1 MQLPTPEGEHSEERE
16 RTEPGGL
23 LLVQTS
29 LQCVPPRTAFK
40 VVAHSVFP
48 SGYEKTKQGRWNIWL
63 HHMCFS
69 KRFELHARVVQ
80 RPEG

>member
-48 SGYEKTKQGRWNIWL
+48 SGYEKNKVG
-63 HHMCFS
+63 
-69 KRFELHARVVQ
+69 
-80 RPEG
+80 